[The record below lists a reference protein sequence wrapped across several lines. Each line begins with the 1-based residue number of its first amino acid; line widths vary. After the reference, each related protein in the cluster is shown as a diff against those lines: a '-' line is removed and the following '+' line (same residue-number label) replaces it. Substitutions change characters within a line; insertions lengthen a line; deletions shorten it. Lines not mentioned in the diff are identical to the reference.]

1 MLTIT
6 CSAAEAIRGVLATVS
21 AHDRAVMRVC
31 ARGDRWDL
39 TLAPPAP
46 DDAVVRE
53 RGVEVYI
60 ERAVEPRLRDKVLD
74 ACIQRGTVRFSFL
87 EKHAKAA

>member
-6 CSAAEAIRGVLATVS
+6 GSAAEAIRGVLATVN
-21 AHDRAVMRVC
+21 AQNRAVMRVC
-31 ARGDRWDL
+31 SRGDGWDL
-39 TLAPPAP
+39 ALAPPAP

-60 ERAVEPRLRDKVLD
+60 ERAVEPQLRDKVLD
-74 ACIQRGTVRFSFL
+74 ACIHCGTVRFSFAD
-87 EKHAKAA
+87 KRAKAA